1 MNLELRELLSQF
13 ELVKDKI
20 DDVLTKHT
28 WFVDEIY
35 ISRDL
40 YNKKDVEIYGYGY
53 SEHRIHNNQMLD
65 LMLMYIKEFD
75 ELIKKFHE
83 IEKASSVKSGNGTDN
98 A

>member
-1 MNLELRELLSQF
+1 MNLELRELLSEF

-20 DDVLTKHT
+20 DDVLTKHA
-28 WFVDEIY
+28 WFVDENY

-83 IEKASSVKSGNGTDN
+83 IEKASLNGDQTERD

>member
-1 MNLELRELLSQF
+1 MNWELRELLSQF
-13 ELVKDKI
+13 ELVKYKI

-40 YNKKDVEIYGYGY
+40 YKKKDVEIYGYGY

-75 ELIKKFHE
+75 ELIQKFHE
-83 IEKASSVKSGNGTDN
+83 IEKASLNGDQTERD